1 MSPKNARTVQTDAIE
16 AEAVLEGCA
25 TGLAIIDDT
34 LRMDWL
40 NPALAERFGALLRRR
55 AGTGHL
61 LLDID
66 NDSFTEAA
74 QRARLEGRTV
84 LLRQVRLGDGTGGE
98 LIGDAAFTPFGDDR
112 LLLEWHGLPAASDAA
127 APALSASLRGFAHE
141 VKNPLAGLRGAAQL
155 LRRHLDVPE
164 QSELAELIIDEAD
177 RLAALADRLLRAG
190 GKPRLARINP
200 HELLERVAALVGAE
214 TGAPQIRRDYD
225 PSVPP
230 VQGDR
235 DRLHQLLLNLARNAV
250 EAGATQLTLRSRVE
264 HGVRLA
270 EQRRPL
276 ALRIDLTDDG
286 RGVPPELA
294 DTLFQPLVSGR
305 PDGTGL
311 GLALAQEIAREHGGD
326 LRHVGRPG
334 ATTFTLLLPVN
345 DDD

>member
-1 MSPKNARTVQTDAIE
+1 M
-16 AEAVLEGCA
+16 
-25 TGLAIIDDT
+25 
-34 LRMDWL
+34 
-40 NPALAERFGALLRRR
+40 
-55 AGTGHL
+55 
-61 LLDID
+61 
-66 NDSFTEAA
+66 
-74 QRARLEGRTV
+74 
-84 LLRQVRLGDGTGGE
+84 GE
-98 LIGDAAFTPFGDDR
+98 R
-112 LLLEWHGLPAASDAA
+112 LLA
-127 APALSASLRGFAHE
+127 
-141 VKNPLAGLRGAAQL
+141 
-155 LRRHLDVPE
+155 
-164 QSELAELIIDEAD
+164 
-177 RLAALADRLLRAG
+177 
-190 GKPRLARINP
+190 
-200 HELLERVAALVGAE
+200 RVAALVGAE
-214 TGAPQIRRDYD
+214 SGAPQIRRDYD
-225 PSVPP
+225 PCVPP

-276 ALRIDLTDDG
+276 ALRIDLIDDG

>member
-1 MSPKNARTVQTDAIE
+1 MPAQYARSVRSVSEDAAGI
-16 AEAVLEGCA
+16 LEGCVSGMA
-25 TGLAIIDDT
+25 LVDDGLDV
-34 LRMDWL
+34 LWL
-40 NPALAERFGALLRRR
+40 NPAMAERFGALLRRR
-55 AGTGHL
+55 AGAERAT
-61 LLDID
+61 LDLD
-66 NDSFTEAA
+66 NDSLAEAA

-84 LLRQVRLGDGTGGE
+84 LLRQARLGDGSGGE
-98 LIGDAAFTPFGDDR
+98 LIGDAAFTPFGDA
-112 LLLEWHGLPAASDAA
+112 LLFEWHGLPAAADAA

-155 LRRHLDVPE
+155 LKRYLDDPD
-164 QSELAELIIDEAD
+164 QAELAELIIDEAD

-200 HELLERVAALVGAE
+200 HELLERVAALIGAE

-230 VQGDR
+230 IHGDR

-270 EQRRPL
+270 ERRRHL
-276 ALRIDLTDDG
+276 ALRIDLIDDG
-286 RGVPPELA
+286 RGVPAELA

-326 LRHVGRPG
+326 LRHLGRPG
-334 ATTFTLLLPVN
+334 ATTFTLMLPVN